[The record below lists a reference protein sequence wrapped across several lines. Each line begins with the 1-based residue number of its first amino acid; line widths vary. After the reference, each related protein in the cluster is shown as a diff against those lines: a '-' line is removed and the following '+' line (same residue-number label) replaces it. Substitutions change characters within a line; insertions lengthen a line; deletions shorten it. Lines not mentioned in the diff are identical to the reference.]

1 MTENTFLGL
10 QPYTE
15 DDAYRFK
22 GRTEESNELFR
33 LIVRN
38 DFTVCYAESGE
49 GKTSLLNAGV
59 FPLLRQNM
67 YFPISI
73 TFTKD
78 DFSSTPDS
86 FDEIINRCINDSIA
100 EYNAKNPGIN
110 VEYKICSTDFQ
121 NLDCQKT
128 LQQKLNQHSWWKLRN
143 NKPQALGLVFTPVFV
158 FDQFEEVFN
167 LPGSTVWTKKFF
179 DWLEDVSTDSC
190 PEAIAQ
196 KVKSIIG
203 SEKAFPSIKE
213 EKGFKAVFSLRKEFI
228 GELDYWGMQKC
239 FIPSLRDNR
248 YCLKP
253 LTYEGAKKVMAQ
265 QKRFEEHKVDEVL
278 NYFVGQYSQEP
289 QKTIDEDLPAIP
301 ALLLSVVCN
310 SWEKDMNAFVSNE
323 TGEIGASIN
332 IILEKFYDETL
343 DLVVSQ
349 LTKLDNSISPEQC
362 QTELDSILFSLVDN
376 NGKRIRTKS
385 VSDSLNQV
393 DFDKKYKTLLNDYRV
408 IKVIKVDGDDYVEL
422 IHDCLCPLI
431 AKRKESKLA
440 LETQKSLDAMQ
451 AKVRTE
457 RRRNRR
463 YRNIFY
469 LVFGLICLFLSII
482 TTWSS
487 STGLK
492 GWNTSISHQ
501 GVWTADDLKKFKYLA
516 LCDSISISGEIT
528 KEEIG
533 RLSGSNCFN
542 YNSALKK
549 IYYDIDT
556 VFILTSCDN
565 LEEIVLGDN
574 VRKADIYTDASCKS
588 LNKIYIGEN
597 VSQLY
602 LNLSGYNRDSL
613 VIDVSP
619 ENKNYKWDYCF
630 PKKKRNDGKVNIGFL
645 WDTRNSEIVFMDMPN
660 LDSLTTEAHFPND
673 FIKNLAHSNIFYE
686 SQQFTHKPAD
696 ISETQVYCGSN
707 IESFTLNENDTVIG
721 RSAFKDCTKL
731 KYINGYPRI
740 IEGFAFDGCKSLE
753 HIRLDSVYR
762 VEYSAFNDCHSLK
775 EITFSRNDTIPVE
788 IGVSAFEN
796 CFSLKKATLPK
807 ILLVKNATGIFAN
820 CINLEEV
827 YLPDTIKIYE
837 SWSEQFIDVPDSCI
851 SSFFANCPNITKV
864 HISPKSCFR
873 IDSVSNIVYYRDIPV
888 IFSMAK
894 NFDCVKNI
902 PYLSYQDGI
911 LSYQEW
917 ALSYKKDWISPFLG
931 EEIIHFEKNKKKD
944 NPNWYRFLG
953 CDFYSYRGALI
964 FMFPDSSNSVVY
976 LPPVRGFK
984 GPLCYY
990 FPQTSKVKEVHTPYA
1005 EPRMWHKGFA
1015 PDICQWSDVVLYVP
1029 WGTKDAYKKDY
1040 RFRDVKDIREDSF
1053 LWRIGMTISYA
1064 FSAMWFSYTWA
1075 SIIMCC
1081 ILIWLIYVSAKKLV
1095 KTEKEKYNITLS
1107 LRTAIF
1113 TQFCDYF
1120 FSYSI
1125 GILLLVYINF
1135 HIIFIASI
1143 FGS

>member
-78 DFSSTPDS
+78 DFSSTPDN

-128 LQQKLNQHSWWKLRN
+128 LQQELNQYSWWKLRN

-310 SWEKDMNAFVSNE
+310 SWEKDMNAFVSSE

-385 VSDSLNQV
+385 VSDRLNQV

-501 GVWTADDLKKFKYLA
+501 GVWTADDLKKFQYLA
-516 LCDSISISGEIT
+516 LYDSIIINNYVYEHNIRNNLALNKVCYNLDSIKLFI
-528 KEEIG
+528 
-533 RLSGSNCFN
+533 SNCE
-542 YNSALKK
+542 
-549 IYYDIDT
+549 
-556 VFILTSCDN
+556 N

-597 VSQLY
+597 VSQLSIDLY
-602 LNLSGYNRDSL
+602 GYNRDSL

-619 ENKNYKWDYCF
+619 ENKKYKWDYCF
-630 PKKKRNDGKVNIGFL
+630 SDKPRNIEKNAGIGFL
-645 WDTRNSEIVFMDMPN
+645 WDTRNADIVFMDTTNNYQIPN
-660 LDSLTTEAHFPND
+660 EIQFPND
-673 FIKNLAHSNIFYE
+673 FIYSSKGLPLKYYSHR
-686 SQQFTHKPAD
+686 FTHKPAD
-696 ISETQVYCGSN
+696 ISKDHVYSGSY
-707 IESFTLNENDTVIG
+707 IESYTLNRNDTTIG
-721 RSAFKDCTKL
+721 TGAFSNCVKL
-731 KYINGYPRI
+731 KSIIGYPHSI
-740 IEGFAFDGCKSLE
+740 NWFAFNNCQNLE
-753 HIRLDSVYR
+753 TIQLDSVGFIGLF
-762 VEYSAFNDCHSLK
+762 AFSDCHSLK
-775 EITFSRNDTIPVE
+775 EVNLTVTEATNQIS
-788 IGVSAFEN
+788 GVMLGWEAFNN
-796 CFSLKKATLPK
+796 CFNLQKVSFPNILFTKSLNNS
-807 ILLVKNATGIFAN
+807 IGIFNN
-820 CINLEEV
+820 CINLNEV
-827 YLPDTIKIYE
+827 FLPDTIKTYNYDTGEYE
-837 SWSEQFIDVPDSCI
+837 DTSDNCI
-851 SSFFANCPNITKV
+851 STIFSNCPNIKKV

-894 NFDCVKNI
+894 NFDCVKNN

-911 LSYQEW
+911 LYCSNTVNVIHI
-917 ALSYKKDWISPFLG
+917 AKN
-931 EEIIHFEKNKKKD
+931 EIRD
-944 NPNWYRFLG
+944 NPNWHRYKD
-953 CDFYSYRGALI
+953 CDYYNMGDSLVYML
-964 FMFPDSSNSVVY
+964 PDTINSVVF
-976 LPPVRGFK
+976 LPSIRGNK
-984 GPLCYY
+984 LTIYY
-990 FPQTSKVKEVHTPYA
+990 SFPQVAKVKEVHTPYA
-1005 EPRMWHKGFA
+1005 EPRMWGKGYA
-1015 PDICQWSDVVLYVP
+1015 HDICQWSDVVLYVP
-1029 WGTKDAYKKDY
+1029 WGTKNTYKKDY

-1053 LWRIGMTISYA
+1053 LWRIYMTICYA
-1064 FSAMWFSYTWA
+1064 FNWILYSCLWA
-1075 SIIMCC
+1075 FIMICC
-1081 ILIWLIYVSAKKLV
+1081 YLIWSIYVQAKKLV

-1107 LRTAIF
+1107 LKAAIF
-1113 TQFCDYF
+1113 TKFCDHF
-1120 FSYSI
+1120 VSFSI
-1125 GILLLVYINF
+1125 GILLLVYFNF